1 MQIAATALATAAWK
15 ASASKAEQSEAY
27 RKAATDGTSG
37 RPSNRQ
43 TSNRQTSNDRG
54 SAEAQCHHRCF
65 RQRRCGLNKT
75 ALDMSPRKP
84 PRGTPEL
91 VERRASTDRAQ
102 ERAQG
107 QTALVEQK
115 PGVSNK
121 DDEGQRPRGRALP
134 YCLLQAERQKASG
147 VKTQA
152 SRL

>member
-1 MQIAATALATAAWK
+1 VLAK
-15 ASASKAEQSEAY
+15 RSKAKHIGKPLQTE
-27 RKAATDGTSG
+27 

-102 ERAQG
+102 VKSELKA
-107 QTALVEQK
+107 
-115 PGVSNK
+115 
-121 DDEGQRPRGRALP
+121 
-134 YCLLQAERQKASG
+134 RQHW
-147 VKTQA
+147 
-152 SRL
+152 